1 MAMRRALGLFFVAG
15 LSALVSCGGAAV
27 QTQPG
32 PSDEAKSGAALTVAA
47 PEATAV
53 QAAPAKDEGPEV
65 PQKLDSLLRL
75 VPRDA
80 VLVANVPPPEK
91 ALAAMNPQLR
101 AGLLS
106 ELSAGLAGNL
116 GLDPRLV
123 ADLVKSFDG
132 AVVFAG
138 PATPG
143 GPTEPMDRFC
153 FGARM
158 SDAALVT
165 KALDLIGAEKKERGL
180 FVVRSP
186 KGLEVA
192 HGAWLDGPRALV
204 ACRTKNDLR
213 ETFEVAAGRA
223 PSVEVSSLLV
233 KERAADPFITI
244 DLHGM
249 AAGKKSPPEPGSRLF
264 VALVGQTQG
273 LGLDV
278 RFSGYGPE
286 FPALGSVLDAAPQ
299 IIMPKLPE
307 GALAAVGL
315 STQRSS
321 GKTIEDVLEVVG
333 RSLSPGLAQGVKGE
347 LGRTGIDLAD
357 VDKAL
362 GGEVV
367 IGFYLDPKRSFSL
380 DEASDDP
387 AKAMGVLVVIA
398 TKDADAQKKLLSTIQ
413 AGAKGAKKI
422 TVKGDTFTRDME
434 DDGVVHIESRPG
446 FFLLGLG
453 NKKVA
458 LDAVRR
464 FGKDANPLSTNPA
477 FLTARAKEKAASHA
491 LLFFD
496 PALARSLADPS
507 SAAKPGTRVGG
518 GSMLSLVL
526 FPSDR
531 GLELTATGDGAA
543 ELLGVGAALAVNGV
557 RRYTARAK
565 AAEARSTVSMMARA
579 AMAAYERELPDAKP
593 GTHKLCKSAA
603 PVPNVVPRDTTYVPS
618 NKPGQDFEQGDDSA
632 GWRCLRVSIPQPIRF
647 QYEYRVGGS
656 YKGPKRGG
664 PDPGKDGFEVSA
676 EGDLDGDGK
685 TSLFTRTGKIQNGT
699 VVLSPQIF
707 VADELE

>member
-1 MAMRRALGLFFVAG
+1 MAG

-32 PSDEAKSGAALTVAA
+32 PPDEANSGAAVAVAA
-47 PEATAV
+47 PVPTAAV
-53 QAAPAKDEGPEV
+53 AAPAADEGPEP
-65 PQKLDSLLRL
+65 PQKLDSLLGL

-101 AGLLS
+101 AGLLA
-106 ELSAGLAGNL
+106 ELSAGLANRL
-116 GLDPRLV
+116 ELDPKLV
-123 ADLVKSFDG
+123 ADVTKSFEG

-138 PATPG
+138 PQKRG
-143 GPTEPMDRFC
+143 GPAEPIDRAC

-158 SDAALVT
+158 SDGALVT
-165 KALDLIGAEKKERGL
+165 KALDLLGAEKKARGF

-186 KGLEVA
+186 KGIELA
-192 HGAWLDGPRALV
+192 HGAWLEGPRALV
-204 ACRTKNDLR
+204 ACRTKDDLR
-213 ETFEVAAGRA
+213 DAFEVAAGRA
-223 PSVEVSSLLV
+223 PSVEASALLV
-233 KERAADPFITI
+233 KERAAEPFLAI
-244 DLHGM
+244 DLHAM

-299 IIMPKLPE
+299 VVMPKLPE
-307 GALAAVGL
+307 GAIAALGL

-321 GKTIEDVLEVVG
+321 GKTVADVLEVIG
-333 RSLSPGLAQGVKGE
+333 RALSPGLGQGVKGE
-347 LGRTGIDLAD
+347 LGRSGIDLAD
-357 VDKAL
+357 IDEAL

-367 IGFYLDPKRSFSL
+367 LGLYMDPKRPFSF
-380 DEASDDP
+380 DEVSEQP
-387 AKAMGVLVVIA
+387 EKALGVLVAIA

-413 AGAKGAKKI
+413 AGAKGAKKV
-422 TVKGDTFTRDME
+422 TVRGDTLTRDLK
-434 DDGVVHIESRPG
+434 DGGVLHIESRPG
-446 FFLLGLG
+446 FLLVGLG

-458 LDAVRR
+458 LDVVRR
-464 FGKDANPLSTNPA
+464 FGKGKDTLSANPA

-496 PALARSLADPS
+496 PALARSLADPTS
-507 SAAKPGTRVGG
+507 GAKPGARVGG

-531 GLELTATGDGAA
+531 GLELAATGDGAA
-543 ELLGVGAALAVNGV
+543 ELVGVGAALAVHGV
-557 RRYTARAK
+557 RRYTTRAK
-565 AAEARSTVSMMARA
+565 AAEARNTVSWMARA
-579 AMAAYERELPDAKP
+579 AAAAYERASTSEKP
-593 GTHKLCKSAA
+593 GTHKLCKSAP
-603 PVPNVVPRDTTYVPS
+603 PVPGVVPRDTTYVPS

-632 GWRCLRVSIPQPIRF
+632 GWRCLRVSLPQPIRF
-647 QYEYRVGGS
+647 QYEYRTGGA

-685 TSLFTRTGKIQNGT
+685 TSLFTRIGKIQNGT
-699 VVLSPQIF
+699 IVLSPQIF